1 MELDLSTAAMAA
13 GAGILAALV
22 AGKTIRR
29 IILLPFEWLASKT
42 ESRIDDKIVEQAEED
57 LGIPGGTLP
66 NSKKEEKKNDE

>member
-1 MELDLSTAAMAA
+1 MLMAGFAAT
-13 GAGILAALV
+13 LATLL

-29 IILLPFEWLASKT
+29 LILLPFEWLASKT

-66 NSKKEEKKNDE
+66 NSEKEEKKNDE